1 MQQIRAWRSISCA
14 KRTSLIK
21 RYCRLVLYL
30 CFLSKRSVKREKLPS
45 LPIVHKAICVYNGAT
60 ITSTP
65 VIEGDHQNF
74 KCWNYT
80 ITQRVQVAKM
90 DFGCLFFYRRDYME
104 TIRVIIVD
112 EQPLFREGIRATL
125 ERMGDCVILGE
136 STDAAEVLEMA
147 RASNPDVAL
156 IDAGLIT
163 SDPLEIA
170 RQLRHIAPRMAIIIL
185 TPSEDEERL
194 FQSIKVGAA
203 AYYTRN
209 ITPDELAEAVRKVS
223 HGEYLINDD
232 VLSKPQLASRVLKS
246 FRELTVEEEDNGT
259 RDLYSPLSSREVE
272 ILDYIARGNSNK
284 EIAKS
289 LKISDQTVKNH
300 ITSIL
305 KKLSVNDRTAAVV
318 HALRHGW
325 IKMHDS

>member
-1 MQQIRAWRSISCA
+1 
-14 KRTSLIK
+14 
-21 RYCRLVLYL
+21 
-30 CFLSKRSVKREKLPS
+30 
-45 LPIVHKAICVYNGAT
+45 
-60 ITSTP
+60 
-65 VIEGDHQNF
+65 
-74 KCWNYT
+74 
-80 ITQRVQVAKM
+80 
-90 DFGCLFFYRRDYME
+90 ME
-104 TIRVIIVD
+104 TIRVILID
-112 EQPLFREGIRATL
+112 EQPLFRQGIRYTL
-125 ERMGDCVILGE
+125 EQMGDCTIVAE
-136 STDAAEVLEMA
+136 STDAADILESVRTA
-147 RASNPDVAL
+147 NPDVAV
-156 IDAGLIT
+156 IDAGLT
-163 SDPLEIA
+163 SADALEIA
-170 RQLRHIAPRMAIIIL
+170 RQMRHVAPHMAIMIL
-185 TPSEDEERL
+185 TPSDDEERL

-209 ITPDELAEAVRKVS
+209 ITPDELADAVRRVS
-223 HGEYLINDD
+223 LGEYLINDD

-246 FRELTVEEEDNGT
+246 FRELTVEDEDIST
-259 RDLYSPLSSREVE
+259 KDLYSPLSNREVE

>member
-1 MQQIRAWRSISCA
+1 
-14 KRTSLIK
+14 
-21 RYCRLVLYL
+21 
-30 CFLSKRSVKREKLPS
+30 
-45 LPIVHKAICVYNGAT
+45 
-60 ITSTP
+60 
-65 VIEGDHQNF
+65 
-74 KCWNYT
+74 
-80 ITQRVQVAKM
+80 M
-90 DFGCLFFYRRDYME
+90 D
-104 TIRVIIVD
+104 TIRVIVIE
-112 EQPLFREGIRATL
+112 EQPLFRAGIRATL
-125 ERMGDCVILGE
+125 QSMSDCQIVGE
-136 STDAAEVLEMA
+136 STDTLDVLEMA
-147 RASNPDVAL
+147 RTHNPDVAL
-156 IDAGLIT
+156 IDAGLLT

-170 RQLRHIAPRMAIIIL
+170 RQARHLVPHMAIIML

-209 ITPDELAEAVRKVS
+209 IGTNELIEAVRKVS
-223 HGEYLINDD
+223 NGEYLIQDD
-232 VLSKPQLASRVLKS
+232 VLTKPQIANRVLKS
-246 FRELTVEEEDNGT
+246 FRELAVEEEEGEEK
-259 RDLYSPLSSREVE
+259 DLYSPLSSREVE

-325 IKMHDS
+325 IKMGEK

>member
-1 MQQIRAWRSISCA
+1 MD
-14 KRTSLIK
+14 TIK
-21 RYCRLVLYL
+21 V
-30 CFLSKRSVKREKLPS
+30 
-45 LPIVHKAICVYNGAT
+45 IV
-60 ITSTP
+60 
-65 VIEGDHQNF
+65 
-74 KCWNYT
+74 
-80 ITQRVQVAKM
+80 
-90 DFGCLFFYRRDYME
+90 
-104 TIRVIIVD
+104 VD
-112 EQPLFREGIRATL
+112 EQPLFRQGICSTL
-125 ERMGDCVILGE
+125 EQMGNCEIIGK
-136 STDAAEVLEMA
+136 STDAMEILEIA
-147 RASNPDVAL
+147 RTGNPDVAL
-156 IDAGLIT
+156 IDAGLT
-163 SDPLEIA
+163 AADPLEIA
-170 RQLRHIAPRMAIIIL
+170 RQMRHLAPQVAIMIL

-203 AYYTRN
+203 AYYTRD
-209 ITPDELAEAVRKVS
+209 IEPDALADAVRRVS

-246 FRELTVEEEDNGT
+246 FRELTVEEEDPGT
-259 RDLYSPLSSREVE
+259 KDLYSPLSSREVE

-325 IKMHDS
+325 IKMHES

>member
-1 MQQIRAWRSISCA
+1 
-14 KRTSLIK
+14 
-21 RYCRLVLYL
+21 
-30 CFLSKRSVKREKLPS
+30 
-45 LPIVHKAICVYNGAT
+45 
-60 ITSTP
+60 
-65 VIEGDHQNF
+65 
-74 KCWNYT
+74 
-80 ITQRVQVAKM
+80 
-90 DFGCLFFYRRDYME
+90 ME
-104 TIRVIIVD
+104 TIRVIVID
-112 EQPLFREGIRATL
+112 EQPLFRAGIRATL
-125 ERMGDCVILGE
+125 ESSGDCQIVGE
-136 STDAAEVLEMA
+136 STDTFDVLELA
-147 RASNPDVAL
+147 RIHNPDVAL
-156 IDAGLIT
+156 IDTGLIA

-170 RQLRHIAPRMAIIIL
+170 RQARHLVPRMAIIML

-209 ITPDELAEAVRKVS
+209 ITPIDLIEAVRKVS
-223 HGEYLINDD
+223 NGEYLIQDD

-246 FRELTVEEEDNGT
+246 FRELTVEEEEGEAK
-259 RDLYSPLSSREVE
+259 DLYSPLSTREVE

-325 IKMHDS
+325 IKMGEN

>member
-1 MQQIRAWRSISCA
+1 VIAI
-14 KRTSLIK
+14 
-21 RYCRLVLYL
+21 
-30 CFLSKRSVKREKLPS
+30 FL
-45 LPIVHKAICVYNGAT
+45 GAT
-60 ITSTP
+60 
-65 VIEGDHQNF
+65 N
-74 KCWNYT
+74 WA
-80 ITQRVQVAKM
+80 QRATALREAPTVDTAHSS
-90 DFGCLFFYRRDYME
+90 FRFFLWIFSRKEHRRRSGASSPCVNAGVSAPQYFDLME
-104 TIRVIIVD
+104 NIRVIIVE

-125 ERMGDCVILGE
+125 EQMGDCVIVGD
-136 STDAAEVLEMA
+136 STDPEVILELA
-147 RASNPDVAL
+147 RTENPDVVL
-156 IDAGLIT
+156 LDT
-163 SDPLEIA
+163 SLNTGDPLEIA
-170 RQLRHIAPRMAIIIL
+170 RQVLHITTQVAIIML

-194 FQSIKVGAA
+194 FQSIKVGAS

-209 ITPDELAEAVRKVS
+209 ITKEELSEAVRKVS
-223 HGEYLINDD
+223 VGEYLINDD

-246 FRELTVEEEDNGT
+246 FRELAVEEEALPTKDM
-259 RDLYSPLSSREVE
+259 YSPLSTREVE

-325 IKMHDS
+325 IKMEEV

>member
-1 MQQIRAWRSISCA
+1 
-14 KRTSLIK
+14 
-21 RYCRLVLYL
+21 
-30 CFLSKRSVKREKLPS
+30 
-45 LPIVHKAICVYNGAT
+45 
-60 ITSTP
+60 
-65 VIEGDHQNF
+65 
-74 KCWNYT
+74 
-80 ITQRVQVAKM
+80 
-90 DFGCLFFYRRDYME
+90 ME
-104 TIRVIIVD
+104 TIRVIIIE
-112 EQPLFREGIRATL
+112 EQPLFRCGIRSTL
-125 ERMGDCVILGE
+125 EHMGECEIIGE
-136 STDAAEVLEMA
+136 STDPIDILELT
-147 RASNPDVAL
+147 RTGNPDVVI
-156 IDAGLIT
+156 IDAGLT
-163 SDPLEIA
+163 TTDSLEVV
-170 RQLRHIAPRMAIIIL
+170 RQMRHLVPHMAIVVL

-194 FQSIKVGAA
+194 FQAIKVGAA

-209 ITPDELAEAVRKVS
+209 ILPEELQETVRKVS
-223 HGEYLINDD
+223 RGEYLINDD

-246 FRELTVEEEDNGT
+246 FRELAVEEEET
-259 RDLYSPLSSREVE
+259 ATKDLYSPLSSREVE

>member
-1 MQQIRAWRSISCA
+1 
-14 KRTSLIK
+14 
-21 RYCRLVLYL
+21 
-30 CFLSKRSVKREKLPS
+30 
-45 LPIVHKAICVYNGAT
+45 
-60 ITSTP
+60 
-65 VIEGDHQNF
+65 
-74 KCWNYT
+74 
-80 ITQRVQVAKM
+80 M
-90 DFGCLFFYRRDYME
+90 D
-104 TIRVIIVD
+104 TIRVIVID

-125 ERMGDCVILGE
+125 RRMEDCMIVGE
-136 STDAAEVLEMA
+136 STDTYDVLELA
-147 RASNPDVAL
+147 RVHNPDVAL
-156 IDAGLIT
+156 IDAGLT
-163 SDPLEIA
+163 ASDPLEIA
-170 RQLRHIAPRMAIIIL
+170 RQARHIAPRMAIIML

-209 ITPDELAEAVRKVS
+209 ITPDDLMDAVRTVS

-232 VLSKPQLASRVLKS
+232 VLLSKPQLANRVLKS
-246 FRELTVEEEDNGT
+246 FRELTVEENESET
-259 RDLYSPLSSREVE
+259 KDLYSPLSSREVE

-284 EIAKS
+284 EIAKA

-325 IKMHDS
+325 IKMSDS

>member
-1 MQQIRAWRSISCA
+1 
-14 KRTSLIK
+14 
-21 RYCRLVLYL
+21 
-30 CFLSKRSVKREKLPS
+30 
-45 LPIVHKAICVYNGAT
+45 
-60 ITSTP
+60 
-65 VIEGDHQNF
+65 
-74 KCWNYT
+74 
-80 ITQRVQVAKM
+80 
-90 DFGCLFFYRRDYME
+90 ME
-104 TIRVIIVD
+104 TIRVIIID

-125 ERMGDCVILGE
+125 ERMGDCVIIGE
-136 STDAAEVLEMA
+136 STDAAEVFEIA
-147 RASNPDVAL
+147 RTGSPDVAL
-156 IDAGLIT
+156 IDAGLT
-163 SDPLEIA
+163 SSDPLEIA
-170 RQLRHIAPRMAIIIL
+170 RQTRHLAPRMAIIIL

-203 AYYTRN
+203 AYYSRN
-209 ITPDELAEAVRKVS
+209 ITPDDLIDAVRKVS

-246 FRELTVEEEDNGT
+246 FRELTVEDEESGNT
-259 RDLYSPLSSREVE
+259 KDLYSPLSTREVE

-325 IKMHDS
+325 IKIGDN

>member
-1 MQQIRAWRSISCA
+1 
-14 KRTSLIK
+14 
-21 RYCRLVLYL
+21 
-30 CFLSKRSVKREKLPS
+30 
-45 LPIVHKAICVYNGAT
+45 
-60 ITSTP
+60 
-65 VIEGDHQNF
+65 
-74 KCWNYT
+74 
-80 ITQRVQVAKM
+80 
-90 DFGCLFFYRRDYME
+90 ME
-104 TIRVIIVD
+104 TIRVIIID

-125 ERMGDCVILGE
+125 ERMGDCVIIGE
-136 STDAAEVLEMA
+136 STDAAEVFEIA
-147 RASNPDVAL
+147 RTGSPDVAL
-156 IDAGLIT
+156 IDAGLT
-163 SDPLEIA
+163 SSDPLEIA
-170 RQLRHIAPRMAIIIL
+170 RQTRHLSPRMAIIIL

-203 AYYTRN
+203 AYYSRN
-209 ITPDELAEAVRKVS
+209 ITPDDLIDAVRKVS

-246 FRELTVEEEDNGT
+246 FRELTVEDEESGNT
-259 RDLYSPLSSREVE
+259 KDLYSPLSSREVE

-325 IKMHDS
+325 IKIGDS

>member
-1 MQQIRAWRSISCA
+1 
-14 KRTSLIK
+14 
-21 RYCRLVLYL
+21 
-30 CFLSKRSVKREKLPS
+30 
-45 LPIVHKAICVYNGAT
+45 
-60 ITSTP
+60 
-65 VIEGDHQNF
+65 
-74 KCWNYT
+74 
-80 ITQRVQVAKM
+80 
-90 DFGCLFFYRRDYME
+90 ME
-104 TIRVIIVD
+104 TIRVIIID
-112 EQPLFREGIRATL
+112 EQPLFREGVRATL
-125 ERMGDCVILGE
+125 ERMGDCVIVGE
-136 STDAAEVLEMA
+136 STDAADVLEIA
-147 RASNPDVAL
+147 RTCNPDVAL
-156 IDAGLIT
+156 IDAGLVS

-170 RQLRHIAPRMAIIIL
+170 RQMRHIAPRVAIIIL

-203 AYYTRN
+203 AYSTRN
-209 ITPDELAEAVRKVS
+209 IGPEELAETVRKVS
-223 HGEYLINDD
+223 HGEYLIRDD

-246 FRELTVEEEDNGT
+246 FRELTVEEEEGET
-259 RDLYSPLSSREVE
+259 KDLYSPLSSREVE

-325 IKMHDS
+325 IKMHDE